1 MSPAPFPI
9 HTTLQDRLGQL
20 GQEFLVDLY
29 DRETTRHPG
38 NLEALAELAHALTR
52 LGRLAEGLEVDRRLV
67 RLAPED
73 PTVRYNLACSLA
85 LLGEGDQAL
94 DALACSIQLGYDDP
108 EHLAEDEDLMSLRAS
123 DRFRE
128 LLAWLQGPGETLA

>member
-9 HTTLQDRLGQL
+9 HAALRSRLGQL

-38 NLEALAELAHALTR
+38 NLEALAELAHVLTR
-52 LGRLAEGLEVDRRLV
+52 LGRLEEGLEVDRRLV

-85 LLGEGDQAL
+85 LMGRGDQAL
-94 DALACSIQLGYDDP
+94 DALACSIELGYDDP
-108 EHLAEDEDLMSLRAS
+108 DHLAGDEDLQSLRG
-123 DRFRE
+123 DERFCE
-128 LLAWLQGPGETLA
+128 LLALLRGPGGQLA